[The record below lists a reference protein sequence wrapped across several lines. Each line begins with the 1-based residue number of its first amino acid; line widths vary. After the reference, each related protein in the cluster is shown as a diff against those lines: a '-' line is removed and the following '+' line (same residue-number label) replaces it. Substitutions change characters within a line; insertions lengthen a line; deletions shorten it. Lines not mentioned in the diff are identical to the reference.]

1 MSGKKTE
8 KEKQDSINQPKQSG
22 SGQEKS
28 GIVLEDK
35 DKEKESQPGQTFKV
49 SEQEEIEYL
58 EQEKEEKDLVCSSS
72 EAREQPREELIQK
85 LQAELE
91 NKNHEL
97 EQLQKAV
104 EELKEKFLRA
114 AAELDNVRKR
124 AERDKEEFYQ
134 YALSDLLR
142 DILPIIDNFERALKS
157 AEASTDGQT
166 FREGVELIYRMLLN
180 LIRKYGVKPIE
191 LKDNRF
197 DPNLHH
203 ALASE
208 ESDEVSEPLIKEELQ
223 KGYLIHNRLLRPTM
237 VKVIIPKKD

>member
-1 MSGKKTE
+1 MSGKKTN
-8 KEKQDSINQPKQSG
+8 KEKPDNLNQQEPAG
-22 SGQEKS
+22 NGQEKS
-28 GIVLEDK
+28 EIKVKG
-35 DKEKESQPGQTFKV
+35 KESQPEPTFKV

-58 EQEKEEKDLVCSSS
+58 GQEKEEKDSVCAAP
-72 EAREQPREELIQK
+72 EAGEPSREELIQK

-91 NKNHEL
+91 SKNREL
-97 EQLQKAV
+97 EQLKKAV
-104 EELKEKFLRA
+104 EELKERFLRA

-124 AERDKEEFYQ
+124 AERDKEEFFQ

-157 AEASTDGQT
+157 AQAETDGQT

-180 LIRKYGVKPIE
+180 LIKKYGVRPIE
-191 LKDNRF
+191 LHDNKF
-197 DPNLHH
+197 DPSLHQ

-208 ESDEVSEPLIKEELQ
+208 ESAEVSEPLVMEELQ

>member
-8 KEKQDSINQPKQSG
+8 KEKPDSVNQPEKSG
-22 SGQEKS
+22 NGQEKS
-28 GIVLEDK
+28 GVMLK
-35 DKEKESQPGQTFKV
+35 DKEKESQPEPISKV

-58 EQEKEEKDLVCSSS
+58 EQEKEEKNSLCTSP
-72 EAREQPREELIQK
+72 EAGEQSREELIQK
-85 LQAELE
+85 LQAELG
-91 NKNHEL
+91 NKNSEL

-180 LIRKYGVKPIE
+180 LIRKYGVRPIE
-191 LKDNRF
+191 LQDNRF
-197 DPNLHH
+197 DPSLHH

-208 ESDEVSEPLIKEELQ
+208 ESAEVSEPLIKEELQ

>member
-1 MSGKKTE
+1 MSGKKND
-8 KEKQDSINQPKQSG
+8 KEKTENIKTQDQAEHL
-22 SGQEKS
+22 QEKS
-28 GIVLEDK
+28 GIRV
-35 DKEKESQPGQTFKV
+35 KEKESQPEPIFKV

-58 EQEKEEKDLVCSSS
+58 EQEKEEKDQTCSAPPAQEPS
-72 EAREQPREELIQK
+72 PEELIQK

-91 NKNHEL
+91 KKNREL
-97 EQLQKAV
+97 EQLKQAV

-124 AERDKEEFYQ
+124 TERDKEEFFQ

-142 DILPIIDNFERALKS
+142 DTLPIIDNFERALKS
-157 AEASTDGQT
+157 AEAETNGQT

-180 LIRKYGVKPIE
+180 LIRKYGVRPIE
-191 LKDNRF
+191 LQDNKF
-197 DPNLHH
+197 DPSLHH

-208 ESDEVSEPLIKEELQ
+208 ESAEVSEPQVMEELQ

-237 VKVIIPKKD
+237 VKVIIPKKN

>member
-1 MSGKKTE
+1 MSGKKNDKKNTE
-8 KEKQDSINQPKQSG
+8 NIKTQDQAEHL
-22 SGQEKS
+22 QEKS
-28 GIVLEDK
+28 GIRG
-35 DKEKESQPGQTFKV
+35 KEKESQPEAIFKV

-58 EQEKEEKDLVCSSS
+58 EQEKEEKGQACSAPAAQEPS
-72 EAREQPREELIQK
+72 PEELIHK

-91 NKNHEL
+91 NKNREL
-97 EQLQKAV
+97 EQLKQAV

-124 AERDKEEFYQ
+124 TERDKEEFFQ

-157 AEASTDGQT
+157 AEAETNGQT

-180 LIRKYGVKPIE
+180 LIRKYGVRPIE
-191 LKDNRF
+191 LQDNKF
-197 DPNLHH
+197 DPSLHH

-208 ESDEVSEPLIKEELQ
+208 ESAEVSEPQVMEELQ

-237 VKVIIPKKD
+237 VKVIIPKKN

>member
-1 MSGKKTE
+1 MSGKKTD
-8 KEKQDSINQPKQSG
+8 KEKPDNLNQPEPAG
-22 SGQEKS
+22 NGQEKS
-28 GIVLEDK
+28 GIRV
-35 DKEKESQPGQTFKV
+35 KEKDSQPEPTFKV

-58 EQEKEEKDLVCSSS
+58 EQVKEEKDTTC
-72 EAREQPREELIQK
+72 AAPQAGEQSPEELIQK

-91 NKNHEL
+91 SKNHEL
-97 EQLQKAV
+97 EQLKKAV
-104 EELKEKFLRA
+104 EELKERFLRA

-124 AERDKEEFYQ
+124 AERDKEEFFQ

-157 AEASTDGQT
+157 AQTETDGQT

-180 LIRKYGVKPIE
+180 LIKKYGVRPIE
-191 LKDNRF
+191 LHDNKF
-197 DPNLHH
+197 DPSLHH

-208 ESDEVSEPLIKEELQ
+208 ESAEVSEPLVMEELQ